1 MAEHQAAL
9 STLMEQRSMEAMA
22 ALRAEE
28 KAGPISASQAAAVG
42 AAMRSAAGRRSA
54 AEELLMTEKAV
65 LDGKTP
71 MDIWMEADKAPTSK
85 SPRSSPR
92 RGGDKGGVERR
103 VRTFV
108 GLNFVR

>member
-1 MAEHQAAL
+1 
-9 STLMEQRSMEAMA
+9 MEAMA
-22 ALRAEE
+22 ALRAAE

-42 AAMRSAAGRRSA
+42 AATRSAAGRRSA

-71 MDIWMEADKAPTSK
+71 MDIWMEADKAPTAPAKGGSK

-92 RGGDKGGVERR
+92 WGGDKGGVERR